1 MAKSES
7 KIIARI
13 VGIGMLFISQE
24 IQNGNLKIKL
34 EKGYCTINYNNKIRI
49 PSPFE
54 HVALPQ

>member
-1 MAKSES
+1 MVS
-7 KIIARI
+7 RI
-13 VGIGMLFISQE
+13 VVIAISFISQE

-34 EKGYCTINYNNKIRI
+34 EKGYCSINYNNKIRI